1 MQLKLTRAMGKMSAR
16 WLANGRRAA
25 VSTGTAERRA
35 AGAPLRAQRRV
46 DVWTDHFPGPSTLLI
61 GGC

>member
-16 WLANGRRAA
+16 WLANERRAA
-25 VSTGTAERRA
+25 VSTLVRAEA
-35 AGAPLRAQRRV
+35 ARGGPAAPQRRV
-46 DVWTDHFPGPSTLLI
+46 DVWTDHFPGPSPLLI